1 MTTDEGIIYDRTLL
15 DKEKHIGTFEVSR
28 QMIIDFA
35 KSTGETNPMHLGNSD
50 GTGDIIAP
58 ATICNIFVNGLTR
71 PDIKLEFGDLSFFA
85 GQSIECKKEIKP
97 GDVLGASTK
106 LHNVYSKRDGLA
118 KWYLWFGK
126 QLLKIRT
133 MTLSLS
139 SMNHSSEGI
148 DPTNE
153 F

>member
-35 KSTGETNPMHLGNSD
+35 KSTGETNPFHLGNSD

-85 GQSIECKKEIKP
+85 GQSIECKNEIKP
-97 GDVLGASTK
+97 GDVLDASTK
-106 LHNVYSKRDGLA
+106 LHNVYSKTGRS
-118 KWYLWFGK
+118 GK
-126 QLLKIRT
+126 MVFVVWQTTFK
-133 MTLSLS
+133 
-139 SMNHSSEGI
+139 NQN
-148 DPTNE
+148 DDVVAFVNE
-153 F
+153 SFVRRNRPNK

>member
-35 KSTGETNPMHLGNSD
+35 KSTGETNPIHLGNSD

-106 LHNVYSKRDGLA
+106 LHNVSSKTGRS
-118 KWYLWFGK
+118 GK
-126 QLLKIRT
+126 MVFVVWQTTFK
-133 MTLSLS
+133 
-139 SMNHSSEGI
+139 NQN
-148 DPTNE
+148 DDVVAFVNE
-153 F
+153 SFVRRNRPNK

>member
-35 KSTGETNPMHLGNSD
+35 KSSGETNPIHLGNSD

-106 LHNVYSKRDGLA
+106 LHNVYSKTGRS
-118 KWYLWFGK
+118 GK
-126 QLLKIRT
+126 MVFVVWQTTFK
-133 MTLSLS
+133 
-139 SMNHSSEGI
+139 NQN
-148 DPTNE
+148 DDVVAFVNE
-153 F
+153 SFVRRNRPNK

>member
-35 KSTGETNPMHLGNSD
+35 KSTGETNPIHLGNSD

-97 GDVLGASTK
+97 GDVLDASTK
-106 LHNVYSKRDGLA
+106 LHNVYSKTGRS
-118 KWYLWFGK
+118 GK
-126 QLLKIRT
+126 MVFVVWQTTFK
-133 MTLSLS
+133 
-139 SMNHSSEGI
+139 NQN
-148 DPTNE
+148 DDVVAFVNE
-153 F
+153 SFVRRNRPNK